1 MCIPD
6 KKLVT
11 ISKLTHEEL
20 NKNLEAGIF
29 AEDSSTDDLSV
40 EDLSEKEFND
50 NAMNNTAAND

>member
-29 AEDSSTDDLSV
+29 AEDSSTDDLS
-40 EDLSEKEFND
+40 EKEFND